1 MKAMVLEKIC
11 AFADNRN
18 PLKLTELPIPVPAK
32 NEILVKVSTCGV
44 CHTEI
49 DEIEGRLPPPELPI
63 VLGHQVIG
71 RVEQTGA
78 MVSKF
83 RIGDR
88 IGIGWIHSSCRK
100 CSFCNNGKENLCEQF
115 KATGRDVNGGY
126 AEYTI
131 VSEDF
136 AFNIPDFFS
145 DSEASPLLCAG
156 AIGYRSLSLCNHSDG
171 QNLGLIGFGSSA
183 HLVIQIASYLYPNS
197 KVFVFARSE
206 KERAFA
212 RSLGA
217 FWTGSIED
225 APPEKLH
232 SAIDT
237 TPVWKPI
244 VYALKNLQN
253 SGRLV
258 VNAIRKEDIDKDAL
272 LALDYPSHLWLEKEI
287 KSVANVARKDIAE
300 LIELAAVI
308 KLRAEVQEFRLEDA
322 NSALCELKD
331 KKIKGAKVLII
342 N

>member
-1 MKAMVLEKIC
+1 MKAMVLESIC
-11 AFADNRN
+11 RLADNRN
-18 PLKLTELPIPVPAK
+18 PLKMTGLPIPVLEK
-32 NEILVKVSTCGV
+32 NEILIKVSACGV

-49 DEIEGRLPPPELPI
+49 DEIEGRLPPHELPI

-71 RVEQTGA
+71 KVEQTGA
-78 MVSKF
+78 KVSKF
-83 RIGDR
+83 RIGER
-88 IGIGWIHSSCRK
+88 VGIGWIHSSCGR

-126 AEYTI
+126 AEYTT

-145 DSEASPLLCAG
+145 NSEAAPLLCAG
-156 AIGYRSLSLCNHSDG
+156 AIGYRSLILCNHSDG

-225 APPEKLH
+225 APPEKLY

-244 VYALKNLQN
+244 VYALKNLEK
-253 SGRLV
+253 SGRLI

-287 KSVANVARKDIAE
+287 KSVANVTRKDIAE
-300 LIELAAVI
+300 FIELAADI

-322 NSALCELKD
+322 NTALCELKD